1 MALYSVIFHHKKGNA
16 LILLSQTQ
24 AIMNCTI
31 ITIGDEILIGQ
42 TVDTNSA
49 WIGQQLNAMGVK
61 VHEIIS
67 VSDSA
72 DHIKDALRR
81 ASAQS
86 QIILITGGLG
96 PTKDDI
102 TKKTLCEY
110 FGVEEVFHEETYER
124 LRIIFEKRGRD
135 ILEINKKQ
143 AMLPANCEV
152 IANDRGTAPGMWFD
166 VNGTIYMS
174 MPGVPYEM
182 KQMMTQSVLPR
193 LAKRF
198 EFPHII
204 HRNLMTCGIGESS
217 IAKILDQFE
226 TDLPTFIKLAY
237 LPDLGVVKLR
247 LSAYQVTSD
256 DMAAEIERQYDKMKA
271 LMRDYSYAEED
282 IKLEEVLGK
291 LMLEKGKKFALAES
305 CSGGYAGHLITSIPG
320 SSRYFEGSTVTYS
333 YQMKEAILGV
343 RRETLESVGAVSE
356 QCVKEMLEGLLRV
369 SVADYGVAIS
379 GIAGPDGGTPE
390 KPVGTVC
397 FAVGSRDQIITKTL
411 QLFPRRMENIRLS
424 SVTGLNLLRKF
435 ILGELK

>member
-1 MALYSVIFHHKKGNA
+1 
-16 LILLSQTQ
+16 
-24 AIMNCTI
+24 MNCTI

-72 DHIKDALRR
+72 DHIKDGLRR

-110 FGVEEVFHEETYER
+110 FGVEEIFHEETYER

-198 EFPHII
+198 DFPHII

-226 TDLPTFIKLAY
+226 TELPSFIKLAY

-256 DMAAEIERQYDKMKA
+256 DMAAEIERQYDKMKV
-271 LMRDYSYAEED
+271 LMREYSYAEED

-291 LMLEKGKKFALAES
+291 LILEKGKKFALAES

-343 RRETLESVGAVSE
+343 RRETLETVGAVSE

-397 FAVGSRDQIITKTL
+397 FAVGSRNQIITKTL
-411 QLFPRRMENIRLS
+411 HLFPRRMENIRLS

>member
-1 MALYSVIFHHKKGNA
+1 
-16 LILLSQTQ
+16 
-24 AIMNCTI
+24 MNCTI